1 MTVPRSAA
9 ALVVLP
15 AARLLHLPISG
26 KLLRGRARTY
36 RMVKFVPRRV
46 GALLV
51 AVISLTL
58 AGHGAELTELS
69 ELEAA
74 IAAQKELLRGAGDV
88 HTDHQGI
95 WQASAPPPPNEHEAL
110 SAAED
115 AYAFAQ
121 DALRRLPPD
130 VTIEVYEAHK
140 AGITRAREQLR
151 AARVAARAADTARE
165 KSLASARVEAVKQL
179 AHLNLELERRRDVAA
194 EKEAV
199 RTLSAAPAPTR
210 RPPLR
215 LYGACS
221 SRRRTT
227 RPPMCSRTSRQ
238 SNPRAVVRRLT
249 RPR

>member
-1 MTVPRSAA
+1 MPF
-9 ALVVLP
+9 
-15 AARLLHLPISG
+15 SG

-36 RMVKFVPRRV
+36 RMPGLVLRRV
-46 GALLV
+46 FGVLLV
-51 AVISLTL
+51 AAIPLVV
-58 AGHGAELTELS
+58 AGHGAELS

-74 IAAQKELLRGAGDV
+74 IAALKEQLRGAGDV

-140 AGITRAREQLR
+140 AGIARAREQLR
-151 AARVAARAADTARE
+151 AARAAARAADTARE
-165 KSLASARVEAVKQL
+165 KSLASTRAEAVKRL
-179 AHLNLELERRRDVAA
+179 AHLNMELDRRRDVAA

-199 RTLSAAPAPTR
+199 RTLCAKLTR
-210 RPPLR
+210 RASLR
-215 LYGACS
+215 LCVRGRAGGAPRDHRCVPG
-221 SRRRTT
+221 RRD
-227 RPPMCSRTSRQ
+227 S
-238 SNPRAVVRRLT
+238 
-249 RPR
+249 